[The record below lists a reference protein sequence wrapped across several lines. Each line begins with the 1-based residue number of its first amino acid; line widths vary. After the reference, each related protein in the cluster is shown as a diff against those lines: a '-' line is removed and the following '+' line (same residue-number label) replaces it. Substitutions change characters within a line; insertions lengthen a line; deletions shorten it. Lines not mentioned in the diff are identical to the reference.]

1 MGSKSE
7 ERVFFFRTLVC
18 KHRIL
23 SCYPN
28 LEKDS
33 LNIIMKLSRH
43 FPGEF
48 VKSYAMLAHPPAV
61 AALPFHST
69 GIFRQALI

>member
-1 MGSKSE
+1 
-7 ERVFFFRTLVC
+7 
-18 KHRIL
+18 
-23 SCYPN
+23 
-28 LEKDS
+28 
-33 LNIIMKLSRH
+33 MKLSRH

-48 VKSYAMLAHPPAV
+48 VKSYVMLAHPLAV